1 MASFET
7 QRSTRTVVILTKPE
21 EWSLWLF
28 QHKYKAVLHGVWKY
42 CDSSVSAPPVL
53 YPKPERSLLPQGD
66 LTGDIIQEQRI
77 RLSEWEWVYKEWNQ
91 KDKVLCKRLD
101 LCWPQWVHFGSQEH
115 HRTSW
120 NPMESHGTSWNPM
133 EPHGT
138 SWNPTEPHGRFWNM
152 AESSGC

>member
-28 QHKYKAVLHGVWKY
+28 QHMDKVVLHGVWKY

-53 YPKPERSLLPQGD
+53 YPKPERSLLLQGD

-77 RLSEWEWVYKEWNQ
+77 RLSEWKWVYKEWNQ
-91 KDKVLCKRLD
+91 KDKVLREICTDVALTISTSLIPLIQNNRTAHARLIE
-101 LCWPQWVHFGSQEH
+101 LRVHLAPSD
-115 HRTSW
+115 
-120 NPMESHGTSWNPM
+120 
-133 EPHGT
+133 
-138 SWNPTEPHGRFWNM
+138 PTQRSELRRKYNVL
-152 AESSGC
+152 

>member
-28 QHKYKAVLHGVWKY
+28 QHKDKAVLHGVWKY
-42 CDSSVSAPPVL
+42 CDSSVSAPLVL

-77 RLSEWEWVYKEWNQ
+77 HLSEWKWVYKEWNQ
-91 KDKVLCKRLD
+91 KDKVLREICTDVALTISTSLIPLIQNNRTAHAQLIKLR
-101 LCWPQWVHFGSQEH
+101 VHLAPSD
-115 HRTSW
+115 
-120 NPMESHGTSWNPM
+120 
-133 EPHGT
+133 
-138 SWNPTEPHGRFWNM
+138 PTQRRELRRKYDVL
-152 AESSGC
+152 